1 MPEIRLAMTPE
12 ARRILAELL
21 RLTTPAAA
29 RAAVNRARLPEDDA
43 ELAAGWADLLAE
55 QAGSEC
61 ARLADA
67 IRSATGDPAVMR
79 IPDPSAGWAIV
90 RALSA
95 VRLTLRESVF
105 PDVPDS
111 ALERESELARLAPA
125 LPQEQRHALACYD
138 CFGLLQTAL
147 LDQLDRPGDDEIG

>member
-1 MPEIRLAMTPE
+1 MPELRLAMTPE

-29 RAAVNRARLPEDDA
+29 RSAVNRARLPGDDA
-43 ELAAGWADLLAE
+43 DLAAGWAELLAE

-61 ARLADA
+61 ALLAAA
-67 IRSATGDPAVMR
+67 IQGASGDPAVVR
-79 IPDPSAGWAIV
+79 IPDTSAAWAMV

-105 PDVPDS
+105 PDVPDQ
-111 ALERESELARLAPA
+111 ALEREDELTRLAPR

-138 CFGLLQTAL
+138 CFGLLQLAL
-147 LDQLDRPGDDEIG
+147 LDQLDRDEIG